1 MIIFSKQGRGRVALC
16 AVLASVAVFTAACT
30 TTNSDSGS
38 ATESDDRG
46 FLSEADLA
54 TLQENV
60 KQGTAVP
67 KFAAPG
73 PAFDASKAKGKR
85 VFVIPTASQLRQCDQ
100 IAKDVVMLAGKVGM
114 TGTYFQ
120 NSGGP
125 AGWIPGM
132 QQATSQR
139 YDAIVLVCG
148 IDPNLMTPQVRAATS
163 ANIAVIDS
171 GLGDT
176 SNGAKSDPLVTA
188 QTNIPNAQSMRR
200 AMDYAIL
207 QHRKEPFTAFMVTSN
222 EVPASLVIEKA
233 IRDEFAK
240 YCPKCVLKSTNVA
253 VPDWGTKIQSA
264 VQSALVADPNIK
276 AVIPIYDGM
285 TAPTAAAIRAS
296 GRTDL
301 KMYGCYGGTPEYIL
315 QMPKGYPMA
324 TDVGPSHLWRAYAA
338 VDQMLRV
345 LSGAGAVPADKAM
358 DPEKLFTI
366 DNYQEVTSV
375 PNDGFGAEFPTEYEK
390 LWGLS

>member
-1 MIIFSKQGRGRVALC
+1 MSNHGKRLVCAAL
-16 AVLASVAVFTAACT
+16 AAIAMLAAACT
-30 TTNSDSGS
+30 TSTSDTSN
-38 ATESDDRG
+38 ATGGGDRG
-46 FLSEADLA
+46 FLSEQDFAA
-54 TLQENV
+54 LQENV
-60 KQGTAVP
+60 RKGTAVP
-67 KFAAPG
+67 AFVAPG

-100 IAKDVVMLAGKVGM
+100 IAKDVITLSQKVGM

-132 QQATSQR
+132 QQAISQH
-139 YDAIVLVCG
+139 YDAIVLICG
-148 IDPNLMTPQVRAATS
+148 IDPNLMTPQVKAATQ
-163 ANIAVIDS
+163 AGIAVVDS

-176 SNGAKSDPLVTA
+176 SNGAQSDPLVTA
-188 QTNIPNAQSMRR
+188 QTNIPNHQSISR
-200 AMDYAIL
+200 AMDVAIL
-207 QHRKEPFTAFMVTSN
+207 EHRKEPFTAFLVTSN
-222 EVPASLVIEKA
+222 EVPSSVVMEKA
-233 IRDEFAK
+233 IRAEFAK
-240 YCPKCVLKSTNVA
+240 YCPKCVLKATNVA
-253 VPDWGTKIQSA
+253 VPEWGTKIQSA
-264 VQSALVADPNIK
+264 VSSALVSDPNIK

-296 GRTDL
+296 GRTDM

-324 TDVGPSHLWRAYAA
+324 TDIGPSHLWRAYAV

-345 LSGAGAVPADKAM
+345 LTGAGAVPADKAM
-358 DPEKLFTI
+358 DPERLFTM

-375 PNDGFGAEFPTEYEK
+375 PNDGFGTEFPTGYEK

>member
-1 MIIFSKQGRGRVALC
+1 MSNYGKRLMCMAL
-16 AVLASVAVFTAACT
+16 AAAAMLAAACT
-30 TTNSDSGS
+30 TSTSDTSN
-38 ATESDDRG
+38 ATGGGDRG
-46 FLSEADLA
+46 FLSEQDFA

-60 KQGTAVP
+60 RKGTAVP
-67 KFAAPG
+67 PFVAPG

-100 IAKDVVMLAGKVGM
+100 IAKDVITLSQKVGM

-132 QQATSQR
+132 QQAISQH
-139 YDAIVLVCG
+139 YDAIVLICG
-148 IDPNLMTPQVRAATS
+148 IDPNLMTPQVKAATQ
-163 ANIAVIDS
+163 AGIAVIDS

-176 SNGAKSDPLVTA
+176 SNGAQSDPLVTA
-188 QTNIPNAQSMRR
+188 QTNIPNYQSISR
-200 AMDYAIL
+200 AMDVAIL
-207 QHRKEPFTAFMVTSN
+207 EHRKEPFTAFLVTSN
-222 EVPASLVIEKA
+222 EVPSSVVMEKA
-233 IRDEFAK
+233 IRAEFAK
-240 YCPKCVLKSTNVA
+240 YCPKCALKATNVA
-253 VPDWGTKIQSA
+253 VPEWGTKIQSA
-264 VQSALVADPNIK
+264 VSSALVSDPNIK

-324 TDVGPSHLWRAYAA
+324 TDIGPSHLWRAYAV

-345 LSGAGAVPADKAM
+345 LTGAGAVPADKAM
-358 DPEKLFTI
+358 DPERLFTM

-375 PNDGFGAEFPTEYEK
+375 PNDGFGSEFPTGYEK

>member
-1 MIIFSKQGRGRVALC
+1 MSKHGRRLRGLVC
-16 AVLASVAVFTAACT
+16 AVLASVAVLSAACT
-30 TTNSDSGS
+30 TTASDNAS
-38 ATESDDRG
+38 ATDSSDRG
-46 FLSEADLA
+46 FLSEADFA
-54 TLQENV
+54 ALQENV
-60 KQGTAVP
+60 KQGTAIPSFV
-67 KFAAPG
+67 APG

-100 IAKDVVMLAGKVGM
+100 IAKDVVMLAEKVGM

-132 QQATSQR
+132 QQAISQR
-139 YDAIVLVCG
+139 YDAIVLICG
-148 IDPNLMTPQVRAATS
+148 IDPNLMTPQVKAATS
-163 ANIAVIDS
+163 AGIAVIDS

-176 SNGAKSDPLVTA
+176 SNGAQSDPLVTA
-188 QTNIPNAQSMRR
+188 QTNIPNAQSIRR
-200 AMDYAIL
+200 AVDVAIL
-207 QHRKEPFTAFMVTSN
+207 DHRQEPFTAFMITSN
-222 EVPASLVIEKA
+222 EVPSSVVMEKA
-233 IRDEFAK
+233 IRDEFAT

-264 VQSALVADPNIK
+264 VQSALVSDPDIK
-276 AVIPIYDGM
+276 AVIPMYDGM
-285 TAPTAAAIRAS
+285 SAPTAAAIRAS

-324 TDVGPSHLWRAYAA
+324 TNIGPSHLWRAYAV

-345 LSGAGAVPADKAM
+345 LTGAGAVPADKAQ
-358 DPEKLFTI
+358 DPERLFTI

-375 PNDGFGAEFPTEYEK
+375 PNDGFGAEFPAEYEK

>member
-1 MIIFSKQGRGRVALC
+1 MRSTRRLTLC
-16 AVLASVAVFTAACT
+16 AITASVVVLSSACT
-30 TTNSDSGS
+30 TTASDSSGAADS
-38 ATESDDRG
+38 SDRG
-46 FLSEADLA
+46 FLSAEDFA
-54 TLQENV
+54 TLQDNV
-60 KQGTAVP
+60 KKATARPSFV
-67 KFAAPG
+67 APG
-73 PAFDASKAKGKR
+73 PPFDASAAKGKK

-100 IAKDVVMLAGKVGM
+100 IAKDVVALSQKVGM

-132 QQATSQR
+132 QQAVSQH

-148 IDPNLMTPQVRAATS
+148 IDPNLMTPQVKAATQ
-163 ANIAVIDS
+163 AGIAVIDS

-176 SNGAKSDPLVTA
+176 SDGAKSDPLVTA
-188 QTNIPNAQSMRR
+188 QTNIPNAQSIRR
-200 AMDYAIL
+200 AMDVAIL
-207 QHRKEPFTAFMVTSN
+207 DHRKEPFTAFLITSN
-222 EVPASLVIEKA
+222 EVPSSVVMEKA
-233 IRDEFAK
+233 IRDEFAR

-253 VPDWGTKIQSA
+253 VPDWGTKIQPA
-264 VQSALVADPNIK
+264 VSSALVSDPDIK
-276 AVIPIYDGM
+276 VVVPIYDGM
-285 TAPTAAAIRAS
+285 SAPTAAAIRAS

-324 TDVGPSHLWRAYAA
+324 TNIGPSHLWRAYAV

-345 LSGAGAVPADKAM
+345 LTGAGAVPADKAQ
-358 DPEKLFTI
+358 DPERLFTM

-375 PNDGFGAEFPTEYEK
+375 PNDGFGAEFPAAYEK

>member
-1 MIIFSKQGRGRVALC
+1 MSNQGRRLRGTIC
-16 AVLASVAVFTAACT
+16 AVLASVAVLSAACT
-30 TTNSDSGS
+30 TTASDDAGTTDSS
-38 ATESDDRG
+38 DRG
-46 FLSEADLA
+46 FLSEADFSA
-54 TLQENV
+54 LQENIE
-60 KQGTAVP
+60 QGTAIPPFV
-67 KFAAPG
+67 APG
-73 PAFDASKAKGKR
+73 PAFDASKARGKR

-100 IAKDVVMLAGKVGM
+100 IAKDVVTLAGKVGM

-139 YDAIVLVCG
+139 YDAIVLICG
-148 IDPNLMTPQVRAATS
+148 IDPNLMTPQVKAATS
-163 ANIAVIDS
+163 AGIAVIDS

-176 SNGAKSDPLVTA
+176 SNGAQSDPLVTA
-188 QTNIPNAQSMRR
+188 QTNIPNAQSIRR
-200 AMDYAIL
+200 AVDVAIL
-207 QHRKEPFTAFMVTSN
+207 EHRNEPFTAFMVTSN
-222 EVPASLVIEKA
+222 EVPSSVVMEKA

-240 YCPKCVLKSTNVA
+240 YCPECELKSTNVA

-264 VQSALVADPNIK
+264 VQSALVSDPDIK
-276 AVIPIYDGM
+276 AVIPMYDGM
-285 TAPTAAAIRAS
+285 SAPTAAAIRAS

-324 TDVGPSHLWRAYAA
+324 TNIGPSHLWRAYAV

-345 LSGAGAVPADKAM
+345 LSGAGAVPADKAQ
-358 DPEKLFTI
+358 DPERLFTI

-375 PNDGFGAEFPTEYEK
+375 PNDGFGAEFPAEYEK